1 MDARLPKIKRI
12 HIKKNPSINNKFPFK
27 NNKSAAPPIS
37 QGKMN
42 SKKNS
47 NRHLDK
53 FSESDF
59 EINENRDLSLN
70 DNYFEYLQNLID
82 KGYFSFFLKINDYKP
97 RFFICDK
104 HVNLKLV
111 LKGYIENTLDINKN
125 IVNGIKLYCGKR
137 PLNLDEELQYL
148 NLKSYSIVKNIISE
162 EETIFQS

>member
-1 MDARLPKIKRI
+1 M
-12 HIKKNPSINNKFPFK
+12 
-27 NNKSAAPPIS
+27 
-37 QGKMN
+37 
-42 SKKNS
+42 
-47 NRHLDK
+47 
-53 FSESDF
+53 
-59 EINENRDLSLN
+59 
-70 DNYFEYLQNLID
+70 ID